1 MARIARIVI
10 PGTPHLVTQRG
21 NRGEKV
27 FFEEADYQLYTDF
40 ILESAH
46 KAGCEVWGYC
56 WMPNHTH
63 TILVPSDEDG
73 LRKTFADAHRR
84 YTKHINDRLKVTGHL
99 WQGRFGSVA
108 LNEENLSHALHYV
121 SLNPV
126 RAKLVKQPQNWQWS
140 STQYHLENK
149 DDRAF
154 KAMPA
159 LKRVGNFK
167 LFLTEKIDKTAY
179 KLLRSG
185 ETTGRPAGELSW
197 LKKLEK
203 KTGRKIIP
211 SKRGPKPKIKTKSPK
226 PISISKLAIKPTAS
240 PKPTS
245 TEQFTFDL

>member
-21 NRGEKV
+21 NRREQV

-40 ILESAH
+40 ILEAAA
-46 KAGCEVWGYC
+46 KAGCEIWGYC

-84 YTKHINDRLKVTGHL
+84 YTAHINNRLKVTGHL

-108 LNEENLSHALHYV
+108 LDEANLHQALCYV

-126 RAKLVKQPQNWQWS
+126 RAKLVKQPEKWKWS
-140 STQYHLENK
+140 STKCHLENK

-167 LFLTEKIDKTAY
+167 AFLNEKIAKDAY
-179 KLLRSG
+179 GLLRSG
-185 ETTGRPAGELSW
+185 ETTGRPAGDIDW

-211 SKRGPKPKIKTKSPK
+211 SKHGPKPKVKSQKPVSASQPVQKPSKTTKPK
-226 PISISKLAIKPTAS
+226 A
-240 PKPTS
+240 

>member
-10 PGTPHLVTQRG
+10 PHIPHLVTQRG
-21 NRGEKV
+21 NRGEPV

-40 ILESAH
+40 ILEAAV

-63 TILVPSDEDG
+63 TLLVPSDEDG

-84 YTKHINDRLKVTGHL
+84 YTAHINQRLSVTGHL

-108 LNEENLSHALHYV
+108 LDEAHIHHALRYI

-126 RAKLVKQPQNWQWS
+126 RAKLVKEPQDWKWS
-140 STQYHLENK
+140 STKNFLNNK

-154 KAMPA
+154 KTKSG

-167 LFLTEKIDKTAY
+167 SFLAENFDEDSY
-179 KLLRSG
+179 RLLRLG
-185 ETTGRPAGELSW
+185 ETTGRPAGEMQW

-211 SKRGPKPKIKTKSPK
+211 AKRGPKPKISKPAKVKTAPLPK
-226 PISISKLAIKPTAS
+226 PKAIQ
-240 PKPTS
+240 
-245 TEQFTFDL
+245 QFSFDL

>member
-27 FFEEADYQLYTDF
+27 FFEEADYQLYTAF
-40 ILESAH
+40 ILEAAN

-63 TILVPSDEDG
+63 TILVPSDEYG

-108 LNEENLSHALHYV
+108 LDEANSREALRYV

-126 RAKLVKQPQNWQWS
+126 RAKLVKQPEQWKWS
-140 STQYHLENK
+140 STKHHLENK
-149 DDRAF
+149 NDRAF
-154 KAMPA
+154 TATPA
-159 LKRVGNFK
+159 LKLVGNFK
-167 LFLTEKIDKTAY
+167 LFLKAKTGKEAY

-185 ETTGRPAGELSW
+185 ETTGRPAGDLEW

-211 SKRGPKPKIKTKSPK
+211 DKRGPKPKAKLQK
-226 PISISKLAIKPTAS
+226 PTVISKPVQTAVKTIKP
-240 PKPTS
+240 KV
-245 TEQFTFDL
+245 TEQFAFDL